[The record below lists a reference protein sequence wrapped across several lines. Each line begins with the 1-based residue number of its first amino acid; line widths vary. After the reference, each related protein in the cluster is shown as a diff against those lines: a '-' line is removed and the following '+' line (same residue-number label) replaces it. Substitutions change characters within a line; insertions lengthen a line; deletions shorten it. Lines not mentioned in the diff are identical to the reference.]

1 MNERGHVVNAVLLGV
16 GTGFLLEPTLTVD
29 GALSVVTVGVPVIL
43 GALVPDIDT
52 SFGTHRKTGHNALVL
67 GIFLAFPH
75 FLGNLQYVWLGV
87 VTHYALDLLGNV
99 RGMAVFYPLSS
110 EEYDIPVGV
119 TVTSKWADVVTVL
132 VTAFELAVVA
142 AIVHFGRANVLQGP
156 EFTRLVQSLPL

>member
-16 GTGFLLEPTLTVD
+16 GTGFLLEPTLSIA
-29 GALSVVTVGVPVIL
+29 GATSVVTVAVPVIL

-67 GIFLAFPH
+67 GVFLAFPY

-87 VTHYALDLLGNV
+87 VTHYTLDLLGNV
-99 RGMAVFYPLSS
+99 RGMAVFYPFSS

-119 TVTSKWADVVTVL
+119 AVTSKWADVVTLL
-132 VTAFELAVVA
+132 VTVFELAVVA
-142 AIVHFGRANVLQGP
+142 AIVRVGRSGFLQGP
-156 EFTRLVQSLPL
+156 EFTRLVESIPL

>member
-16 GTGFLLEPTLTVD
+16 GTGFLLEPTMTMA
-29 GALSVVTVGVPVIL
+29 GAVSIVTVGVPVIL

-52 SFGTHRKTGHNALVL
+52 SFGTHRKTGHNFLVL
-67 GIFLAFPH
+67 GVFLAFPH

-87 VTHYALDLLGNV
+87 VTHYALDLVGNV
-99 RGMAVFYPLSS
+99 RGMALFYPFSS

-119 TVTSKWADVVTVL
+119 AVTSKWADVVTLL

-142 AIVHFGRANVLQGP
+142 GIVRLGRSGFLRDP
-156 EFTRLVQSLPL
+156 EFARLVESIPI